1 MTPPDQFEPAD
12 AFEQRLAATPHRELP
27 AAWRARILA
36 SARAAEREP
45 WQHRLAAL
53 LWPHPLA
60 WGALAS
66 GWLAIAAL
74 NLSGPRGEALYAV
87 TSPASRSSADTNP
100 AEMLAAMCEQ
110 HRLIELWI
118 DHPAIEP
125 QPEFLLDRR
134 KL

>member
-1 MTPPDQFEPAD
+1 MTPPDPID
-12 AFEQRLAATPHRELP
+12 ALEQRLAATPHRELP
-27 AAWRARILA
+27 AAWRTRILA
-36 SARAAEREP
+36 TAQTAEREP
-45 WQHRLAAL
+45 WPRRLAAL

-60 WGALAS
+60 WGALAT

-74 NLSGPRGEALYAV
+74 NLSGPHGEALYAV
-87 TSPASRSSADTNP
+87 TSPTSRPAPDTNP

-118 DHPAIEP
+118 DRPVVEP